1 MLCSMILIEID
12 KCLAI
17 TMSGERR
24 RDGKSMK
31 HHHLFIFCI
40 VCLFTLTVI
49 RNLNLIDYRGSNNHT
64 VLIFFYK

>member
-17 TMSGERR
+17 TMSGESR

-40 VCLFTLTVI
+40 VCPFPFAI
-49 RNLNLIDYRGSNNHT
+49 IGNLDLIDYRRSDNHT